1 MVTLYVTIFKT
12 GSDKALLKFLV
23 LLKKIIKGQNL
34 ATLYQWYV
42 MADNL
47 LIGYNPCAFEHKCRA
62 TGNKTMTK

>member
-1 MVTLYVTIFKT
+1 MVTLYVKIFKT

-47 LIGYNPCAFEHKCRA
+47 LIG
-62 TGNKTMTK
+62 